1 MKKTIKRIS
10 VALLGFSAMFV
21 MASCERIDAGHEG
34 IRVNLYGD
42 EKGVGDVALVTGR
55 GFYNPLT
62 TEIHEY
68 PTYVQTV
75 DYEPFEI
82 NAKDGS
88 KFTVD
93 PTININPIGGKSPEI
108 FKKYRKPLK
117 EVITHVLKTHIANA
131 YRIKLNAYTTD
142 ELVSK
147 REEFEKA
154 TEDYLREILLKEN
167 FEQVPNELY
176 LAAKVDGTKDIKYLW
191 KVMMPICKP
200 TIITITILKVIECW
214 NSYVWPRLI
223 TDDENYFLVSN
234 GIQEIFDCLMLQH
247 NTPLH
252 STRGLPLWH
261 IHSTTSLSPAKH
273 HDRQQSDDNI
283 V

>member
-1 MKKTIKRIS
+1 MKKAIKKIS
-10 VALLGFSAMFV
+10 ALVLGMVVMMS

-34 IRVNLYGD
+34 IKVNLYGD
-42 EKGVGDVALVTGR
+42 DKGVGDVALVTGR
-55 GFYNPLT
+55 VFYNPFT

-93 PTININPIGGKSPEI
+93 PTININPISGKSPEI

-167 FEQVPNELY
+167 FELGEMTSGLKYPDALVQSIDAKNQAVQEALRIENEVAAIEAEAKKKVAAAEGEAQALKIKGDAEAEYNRKISASLSGLIVQQEMIKKWDGKLPTYGEVPTLF
-176 LAAKVDGTKDIKYLW
+176 K
-191 KVMMPICKP
+191 
-200 TIITITILKVIECW
+200 
-214 NSYVWPRLI
+214 S
-223 TDDENYFLVSN
+223 VSN
-234 GIQEIFDCLMLQH
+234 G
-247 NTPLH
+247 
-252 STRGLPLWH
+252 
-261 IHSTTSLSPAKH
+261 K
-273 HDRQQSDDNI
+273 
-283 V
+283 

>member
-1 MKKTIKRIS
+1 MKKTIKKIS
-10 VALLGFSAMFV
+10 VVLLGLVAMLS

-42 EKGVGDVALVTGR
+42 DKGVGDVALVTGR
-55 GFYNPLT
+55 VFYNPLT

-167 FEQVPNELY
+167 FELGEMTSGLKYPDALVRSIDAKNQAVQEALRIENEVAAIEAEAKKKVAAAEGEAQALKIKGDAEAEYNRKISASLSGLIVQQEMIKKWDGKLPTYGEVPTLF
-176 LAAKVDGTKDIKYLW
+176 K
-191 KVMMPICKP
+191 
-200 TIITITILKVIECW
+200 
-214 NSYVWPRLI
+214 S
-223 TDDENYFLVSN
+223 VSN
-234 GIQEIFDCLMLQH
+234 
-247 NTPLH
+247 
-252 STRGLPLWH
+252 
-261 IHSTTSLSPAKH
+261 AK
-273 HDRQQSDDNI
+273 
-283 V
+283 

>member
-1 MKKTIKRIS
+1 MKKTIKKIS
-10 VALLGFSAMFV
+10 VALLGLVAMLS

-34 IRVNLYGD
+34 IKVNLYGD
-42 EKGVGDVALVTGR
+42 DKGVGDVALVTGR
-55 GFYNPLT
+55 VFYNPFT

-154 TEDYLREILLKEN
+154 TEDYLREILMKEN
-167 FEQVPNELY
+167 FELGEMTSGLKYPDALVRSIDAKNQAVQEALRIENEVAAIEAEAKKKVAAAEGEAQALKIKGDAEAEYNRKISASLSGLIVQQEMIKKWDGKLPVYGEVPTLF
-176 LAAKVDGTKDIKYLW
+176 K
-191 KVMMPICKP
+191 
-200 TIITITILKVIECW
+200 
-214 NSYVWPRLI
+214 S
-223 TDDENYFLVSN
+223 VSN
-234 GIQEIFDCLMLQH
+234 G
-247 NTPLH
+247 
-252 STRGLPLWH
+252 
-261 IHSTTSLSPAKH
+261 K
-273 HDRQQSDDNI
+273 
-283 V
+283 

>member
-1 MKKTIKRIS
+1 MNKIS
-10 VALLGFSAMFV
+10 ALLLGVVAMMG

-34 IRVNLYGD
+34 IKVNLYGD

-55 GFYNPLT
+55 VWFNPFT

-93 PTININPIGGKSPEI
+93 PTINISPVAGKSPEI

-117 EVITHVLKTHIANA
+117 EVIANVLKTHIANA

-142 ELVSK
+142 QLVSN
-147 REEFEKA
+147 REEFEQA
-154 TEDYLREILLKEN
+154 TEEFLRAILLKEN
-167 FEQVPNELY
+167 FELGELTSGLKYPDALVRSIDAKNQAVQEALRIENEVAAIEAQAKKQVAAAEGEA
-176 LAAKVDGTKDIKYLW
+176 LALKIKGDAEAEYNR
-191 KVMMPICKP
+191 KI
-200 TIITITILKVIECW
+200 
-214 NSYVWPRLI
+214 SA
-223 TDDENYFLVSN
+223 
-234 GIQEIFDCLMLQH
+234 
-247 NTPLH
+247 
-252 STRGLPLWH
+252 
-261 IHSTTSLSPAKH
+261 SLSSLIV
-273 HDRQQSDDNI
+273 QQNMIEKWDGKLPVYGEVPTLFQQVTSK
-283 V
+283 

>member
-1 MKKTIKRIS
+1 M
-10 VALLGFSAMFV
+10 AMMT

-34 IRVNLYGD
+34 IKVNLYGD
-42 EKGVGDVALVTGR
+42 DKGVGEVALVTGR
-55 GFYNPLT
+55 VWYNPLT

-93 PTININPIGGKSPEI
+93 PTINICPVSGKSPEI

-117 EVITHVLKTHIANA
+117 DVIKQVLKTHIANA

-147 REEFEKA
+147 REEFERV
-154 TEDYLREILLKEN
+154 TEDYLREVLLKEN
-167 FEQVPNELY
+167 FELGEMTSGLKYPDALVRSIDAKNQAVQEALRIENEVAAIEAEAKKKVASAEGEAQALKIKGDAEAEYNRKISASLSGLIVQQNMIEKWDGKLPTYGEVPTLF
-176 LAAKVDGTKDIKYLW
+176 KQ
-191 KVMMPICKP
+191 
-200 TIITITILKVIECW
+200 
-214 NSYVWPRLI
+214 
-223 TDDENYFLVSN
+223 VSN
-234 GIQEIFDCLMLQH
+234 G
-247 NTPLH
+247 
-252 STRGLPLWH
+252 
-261 IHSTTSLSPAKH
+261 K
-273 HDRQQSDDNI
+273 
-283 V
+283 

>member
-10 VALLGFSAMFV
+10 VALLGFSAMLV

-55 GFYNPLT
+55 VFYNPLT

-93 PTININPIGGKSPEI
+93 PTININPISGKSPEI

-117 EVITHVLKTHIANA
+117 DVITHVLKTHIANA

-167 FEQVPNELY
+167 FELGEMTSGLKYPDALVRSIDAKNQAVQEALRIENEVAAIEAEAKKKVAAAEGEAQALKIKGDAEAEYNRKISASLSGLIVQQEMIKKWDGKLPTYGEVPTLF
-176 LAAKVDGTKDIKYLW
+176 K
-191 KVMMPICKP
+191 
-200 TIITITILKVIECW
+200 
-214 NSYVWPRLI
+214 S
-223 TDDENYFLVSN
+223 VSN
-234 GIQEIFDCLMLQH
+234 
-247 NTPLH
+247 
-252 STRGLPLWH
+252 
-261 IHSTTSLSPAKH
+261 AK
-273 HDRQQSDDNI
+273 
-283 V
+283 

>member
-10 VALLGFSAMFV
+10 VALLGLVAMLS

-34 IRVNLYGD
+34 IKVNLYGD
-42 EKGVGDVALVTGR
+42 DKGVGDVALVTGR
-55 GFYNPLT
+55 VFYNPFT

-167 FEQVPNELY
+167 FELGEMTSGLKYPDALVRSIDAKNQAVQEALRIENEVAAIEAEAKKKVAAAEGEAQALKIKGDAEAEYNRKISASLSGLIVQQEMIKKWDGKLPVYGEVPTLF
-176 LAAKVDGTKDIKYLW
+176 K
-191 KVMMPICKP
+191 
-200 TIITITILKVIECW
+200 
-214 NSYVWPRLI
+214 S
-223 TDDENYFLVSN
+223 VSN
-234 GIQEIFDCLMLQH
+234 G
-247 NTPLH
+247 
-252 STRGLPLWH
+252 
-261 IHSTTSLSPAKH
+261 K
-273 HDRQQSDDNI
+273 
-283 V
+283 